1 VTVLAGD
8 PTYASDVNL
17 LTDREDSPLPQGVIA
32 RGRRTSAT
40 GNITTTET
48 GVLRIDNIPVYAG
61 RLYRISTSNIN
72 MDTSV
77 ANDIGVCRIRIST
90 SGAAS
95 TSSTQI
101 ANIRQTVDDATNS
114 NIVPE
119 NCFYVPGADGTLSV
133 LLSAVR
139 QSGTG
144 NLVIFCS
151 GTDILDLVVTDEGLD
166 PGDTG
171 VVI

>member
-1 VTVLAGD
+1 MPASGD
-8 PTYASDVNL
+8 VISAAD
-17 LTDREDSPLPQGVIA
+17 LPVAIA
-32 RGRRTSAT
+32 RGRRTTAT

-48 GVLRIDNIPVYAG
+48 GVLRLDGIPVFSG

-77 ANDIGVCRIRIST
+77 PNDIGVCRIRVST
-90 SGAAS
+90 SGAAT

-101 ANIRQTVDDATNS
+101 ANIRQTIDDASKS
-114 NIVPE
+114 NIVPL
-119 NCFYVPGADGTLSV
+119 NTFYVPSADGTLSV

-139 QSGTG
+139 DSGTG
-144 NLVIFCS
+144 NLVVFCS
-151 GTDILDLVVTDEGLD
+151 GTDILDMVVTDEGED

>member
-1 VTVLAGD
+1 MPVAGD
-8 PTYASDVNL
+8 II
-17 LTDREDSPLPQGVIA
+17 LPDDGSFVVA
-32 RGRRTSAT
+32 RGRRTTAT

-48 GVLRIDNIPVYAG
+48 GVLRLDNIPVYAG

-77 ANDIGVCRIRIST
+77 ADDVGTCRIRIST
-90 SGAAS
+90 SGAAT

-101 ANIRQTVDDATNS
+101 ANIRQVIDNATSS
-114 NIVPE
+114 NIVPL
-119 NCFYVPGADGTLSV
+119 NTFYAPSSDATLSV

-139 QSGTG
+139 VSGTG
-144 NLVIFCS
+144 NLLIFCS
-151 GTDILDLVVTDEGLD
+151 GTDILDMVVTDEGDD
-166 PGDTG
+166 PGDSG